1 MINTTTNNGNEK
13 GATKMKNK
21 LGIKIQKVTSH
32 RNGVSGEGF
41 HLVAFTFT
49 SAAQEGGE
57 TTSLLATVF
66 EADKHVAVID
76 PTDLDSKWRGDQF
89 EAELRAA
96 TLRHEDSL
104 PINL

>member
-1 MINTTTNNGNEK
+1 MNTK
-13 GATKMKNK
+13 SRP
-21 LGIKIQKVTSH
+21 LGIKIQTVNFH

-49 SAAQEGGE
+49 ETEQGGGE

-76 PTDLDSKWRGDQF
+76 PTDLENKWRGDQF
-89 EAELRAA
+89 EVELRAA
-96 TLRHEDSL
+96 TDRWEDNL
-104 PINL
+104 PVNL